1 MHVYIHETDS
11 VGFFVPGTL
20 SLKDVTL
27 DYLVTQAFNPHI
39 MASWN
44 DSAKN
49 LSNTDL
55 LSMAFDA
62 SITSSVTAKVFK
74 ILPLTFI
81 TLASSFVNAIL
92 IYAVYA
98 DVRMQTATNM
108 LIASQGIADLGTSI
122 LVMPF
127 ALISVV
133 ADGWILGEK
142 FCMANAFFNLFFTQT
157 TVLQMTI
164 IAFERYLA
172 IVKPLRR
179 EISLLQ
185 AAGLAASAWGLSFL
199 TSLPW
204 LDLTT
209 DQATVEYFEGFCVCG
224 IRYYPPVRGLALIYV
239 TLIILLF
246 RVLPLVFITFCYH
259 QIRKV
264 IRKKNRSV
272 CPIDQSNAQKLAIN
286 VYANSAL
293 TSKFVIGTSLIQVFP
308 ACLLMLLDGLGV
320 GYIPQDL
327 KTGFKWV
334 MWCHCFVKPAIYAS
348 KSSAWRKTIRGY
360 LQKFPVCSLLLKA
373 NAVLRV
379 SDHCK
384 RNSKHPKGG
393 KVCNNSTEGR
403 KETIQTE
410 IEQRKIQAAEKYIWF
425 FRTKE
430 AWQDHDKWQSIH
442 FSTF

>member
-1 MHVYIHETDS
+1 
-11 VGFFVPGTL
+11 
-20 SLKDVTL
+20 
-27 DYLVTQAFNPHI
+27 

-44 DSAKN
+44 HTAKN
-49 LSNTDL
+49 LSNSDL
-55 LSMAFDA
+55 LSVAFNA
-62 SITSSVTAKVFK
+62 SIASSVTAKVFK

-81 TLASSFVNAIL
+81 TLASSIGNAIL

-98 DVRMQTATNM
+98 DVRMRTATNM

-164 IAFERYLA
+164 IAFERYLV

-179 EISLLQ
+179 EISLLG
-185 AAGLAASAWGLSFL
+185 ATGLAASAWGLSFL
-199 TSLPW
+199 TALPW

-209 DQATVEYFEGFCVCG
+209 DQATVEYFEGFYVCG
-224 IRYYPPVRGLALIYV
+224 IRYHPPVRGLALIYV

-246 RVLPLVFITFCYH
+246 AVLPLVFITFCYH

-286 VYANSAL
+286 VYASSAL

-308 ACLLMLLDGLGV
+308 ACFLMLLDGIGV

-360 LQKFPVCSLLLKA
+360 LQKFRFCNCSVLLKA
-373 NAVLRV
+373 NAVLGIY
-379 SDHCK
+379 DHCK
-384 RNSKHPKGG
+384 RNSKLPKGG

-410 IEQRKIQAAEKYIWF
+410 IEQRKIQAVEKYIWF

-430 AWQDHDKWQSIH
+430 AWQDEGKWQSIH

>member
-1 MHVYIHETDS
+1 
-11 VGFFVPGTL
+11 
-20 SLKDVTL
+20 
-27 DYLVTQAFNPHI
+27 

-44 DSAKN
+44 HSAKN
-49 LSNTDL
+49 LSNSEL
-55 LSMAFDA
+55 LSLAFDA
-62 SITSSVTAKVFK
+62 SFASSVTAKVFK

-81 TLASSFVNAIL
+81 TLASSIGNAIL

-98 DVRMQTATNM
+98 DVRMRTATNM
-108 LIASQGIADLGTSI
+108 LIASQGIADFGTSI

-127 ALISVV
+127 ALVSVV

-164 IAFERYLA
+164 IAFERYLV
-172 IVKPLRR
+172 IVKPLLR
-179 EISLLQ
+179 EISLLG
-185 AAGLAASAWGLSFL
+185 ATGLAASAWGLSFL
-199 TSLPW
+199 TALPW

-209 DQATVEYFEGFCVCG
+209 DQATVEYFEGFYVCG
-224 IRYYPPVRGLALIYV
+224 IRYHPPVRGLALIYV
-239 TLIILLF
+239 TLLILLF
-246 RVLPLVFITFCYH
+246 AVLPLVFITYSYH
-259 QIRKV
+259 HIRKV
-264 IRKKNRSV
+264 IRRKNQSV
-272 CPIDQSNAQKLAIN
+272 CPMILSNAQKLAIY
-286 VYANSAL
+286 VYASSAL

-308 ACLLMLLDGLGV
+308 ACFLMLLDGLGV

-360 LQKFPVCSLLLKA
+360 LQKFRFCNCSLLLKA
-373 NAVLRV
+373 NAVFGIY
-379 SDHCK
+379 DHCK
-384 RNSKHPKGG
+384 RNSKLPKGG

-410 IEQRKIQAAEKYIWF
+410 IEQRKIQAVEKYIWF

-430 AWQDHDKWQSIH
+430 AWQDHGKRQSIQ
-442 FSTF
+442 FSNV

>member
-1 MHVYIHETDS
+1 
-11 VGFFVPGTL
+11 
-20 SLKDVTL
+20 
-27 DYLVTQAFNPHI
+27 

-44 DSAKN
+44 HSAKN
-49 LSNTDL
+49 LSNSEL
-55 LSMAFDA
+55 LSLAFDA
-62 SITSSVTAKVFK
+62 SFASSVTAKVFK

-81 TLASSFVNAIL
+81 TLASSIGNAIL

-98 DVRMQTATNM
+98 DVRMRTATNM
-108 LIASQGIADLGTSI
+108 LIASQGIADFGTSI

-127 ALISVV
+127 ALVSVV

-164 IAFERYLA
+164 IAFERYLV
-172 IVKPLRR
+172 IVKPLLR
-179 EISLLQ
+179 EISLLG
-185 AAGLAASAWGLSFL
+185 ATGLAASAWGLSFL
-199 TSLPW
+199 TALPW

-209 DQATVEYFEGFCVCG
+209 DQATVEYFEGFYVCG
-224 IRYYPPVRGLALIYV
+224 IRYHPPVRGLALIYV
-239 TLIILLF
+239 TLLILLF
-246 RVLPLVFITFCYH
+246 AVLPLVFITYSYH
-259 QIRKV
+259 HIRKV
-264 IRKKNRSV
+264 IRRKNQSV
-272 CPIDQSNAQKLAIN
+272 CPMILSNAQKLAIY
-286 VYANSAL
+286 VYASSAL

-308 ACLLMLLDGLGV
+308 ACFLMLLDGLGV

-360 LQKFPVCSLLLKA
+360 LQKFRFCNCSLLLKA
-373 NAVLRV
+373 NPVLGIY
-379 SDHCK
+379 DHCK
-384 RNSKHPKGG
+384 RNSKLPKGG

-410 IEQRKIQAAEKYIWF
+410 IEQRKIQAVEKYIWF

-430 AWQDHDKWQSIH
+430 AWQDHGKRQSIQ
-442 FSTF
+442 FSNV